1 MIEILQQYGM
11 SLLYSDGYRFTG
23 LAITLWLLISSV
35 VMGGLLAVPMA
46 VGRVSSNK
54 FIRYPI
60 WLYTYIFRGTPLYVQ
75 LLVFYSGMYSLEI
88 VRGTDFLNAFFRSGL
103 NCTILALTL
112 NTCAYTTEIFAGA
125 IRSVPH
131 GEIEAANAY
140 GFSRFKLY
148 TCIILPSALR
158 TALPAYSNEVILM
171 LHSTALAFTATVPDV
186 LKIARDIN
194 SATYQ
199 PFYAF
204 GIAAVIYLC
213 VSFVLIGLFRKAEKR
228 WLAHVKPQSSH

>member
-35 VMGGLLAVPMA
+35 VIGGLLAVPMA

-60 WLYTYIFRGTPLYVQ
+60 WLYTYVFRGTPLYVQ

-140 GFSRFKLY
+140 GFSSFKLY

-228 WLAHVKPQSSH
+228 WLAHVKPQSAH

>member
-1 MIEILQQYGM
+1 MIDILQQYGW

-23 LAITLWLLISSV
+23 LAVTLWLLISSV
-35 VMGGLLAVPMA
+35 VIGGLLAVPMA

-171 LHSTALAFTATVPDV
+171 LHSTALAFTAGV
-186 LKIARDIN
+186 
-194 SATYQ
+194 
-199 PFYAF
+199 
-204 GIAAVIYLC
+204 
-213 VSFVLIGLFRKAEKR
+213 
-228 WLAHVKPQSSH
+228 

>member
-35 VMGGLLAVPMA
+35 VIGGLLAVPMA

-60 WLYTYIFRGTPLYVQ
+60 WLYTYVFRGTPLYVQ

-131 GEIEAANAY
+131 CEIEAANAY

-228 WLAHVKPQSSH
+228 WLAHVKPQSAH

>member
-54 FIRYPI
+54 FLRYPI
-60 WLYTYIFRGTPLYVQ
+60 WLYTYVFRGTPLYVQ

>member
-35 VMGGLLAVPMA
+35 VIGGLLAVPMA
-46 VGRVSSNK
+46 VGRVSANK
-54 FIRYPI
+54 FLRYPI
-60 WLYTYIFRGTPLYVQ
+60 WLYTYVFRGTPLYVQ

-125 IRSVPH
+125 IRAVPH

-213 VSFVLIGLFRKAEKR
+213 ISFILIGLFRMAEKR
-228 WLAHVKPQSSH
+228 WLAHVKPQTH

>member
-35 VMGGLLAVPMA
+35 VIGGLLAVPMA

-54 FIRYPI
+54 FLRYPI
-60 WLYTYIFRGTPLYVQ
+60 WLYTYVFRGTPLYVQ

-125 IRSVPH
+125 IRAVPH

-213 VSFVLIGLFRKAEKR
+213 ISFILIGLFRMAEKR
-228 WLAHVKPQSSH
+228 WLAHIKPQTH

>member
-35 VMGGLLAVPMA
+35 VIGGLLAVPMA

-60 WLYTYIFRGTPLYVQ
+60 WLYTYVFRGTPLYVQ

-125 IRSVPH
+125 IRSIPH

-228 WLAHVKPQSSH
+228 WLAHVKPQSAH